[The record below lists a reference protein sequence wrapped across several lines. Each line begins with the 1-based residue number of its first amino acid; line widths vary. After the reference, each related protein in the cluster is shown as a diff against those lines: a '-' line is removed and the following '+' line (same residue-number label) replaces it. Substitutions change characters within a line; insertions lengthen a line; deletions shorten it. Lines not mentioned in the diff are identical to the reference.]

1 MNRIEIFCGVRM
13 NDDRNTRVIAIG
25 NQKGGVGKTTSA
37 VNLAAALG
45 ERGRLCLLW
54 DLDMN
59 HNATRQF
66 GVPPD
71 SFLGTFEVLIGAE
84 KAVDVILKPG
94 EVEGTEL
101 PPNVHLIPAK
111 RKLEAIGQV
120 LAEQDKFQASQD
132 ILLEPLHSLRGIY
145 DYIILDTAPNATPPT
160 VAAYKAA
167 DYFILTAQPEPWAV
181 EGLNE
186 ALRDIKSVQR
196 RGNER
201 LQLLGVIVASVDKRT
216 RLAVALTE
224 YVERVFGSAKFAT
237 TISRSTVVPD
247 SQRAKKTLFQ
257 TVPHHLVT
265 DQYRKLASE
274 VEERITHLP
283 GTTMQSATLRDVS
296 NG

>member
-1 MNRIEIFCGVRM
+1 MEQVKI
-13 NDDRNTRVIAIG
+13 TRVIAIG

-37 VNLAAALG
+37 VHIAAALG

-59 HNATRQF
+59 HNATKQF

-84 KAVDVILKPG
+84 KAVDVILKTG
-94 EVEGTEL
+94 EVEGVEL
-101 PPNVHLIPAK
+101 PANVHLIPSK
-111 RKLEAIGQV
+111 RKLEAIGKV
-120 LAEQDKFQASQD
+120 LAEQDKFQAPQD
-132 ILLEPLHSLRGIY
+132 ILLDPLRSLNGLY
-145 DYIILDTAPNATPPT
+145 DYIILDTAPNATAPT

-167 DYFILTAQPEPWAV
+167 DFFILSAQPEPWAV
-181 EGLNE
+181 EGLND
-186 ALRDIKSVQR
+186 ALKDIQAVQM

-201 LQLLGVIVASVDKRT
+201 LKLLGVIVASVDKRT

-224 YVERVFGSAKFAT
+224 YVERVFGAAKFRT
-237 TISRSTVVPD
+237 IISRSTVVPD
-247 SQRAKKTLFQ
+247 SQRAMKTLFQ

-265 DQYRKLASE
+265 EQYREIAGEIEARIAAFSGDQAATAE
-274 VEERITHLP
+274 VSLKE
-283 GTTMQSATLRDVS
+283 AF

>member
-1 MNRIEIFCGVRM
+1 
-13 NDDRNTRVIAIG
+13 
-25 NQKGGVGKTTSA
+25 VGKTTSA
-37 VNLAAALG
+37 VNIAAALG

-84 KAVDVILKPG
+84 KATDVILKPG

-101 PPNVHLIPAK
+101 PTNVHLIPSK

-120 LAEQDKFQASQD
+120 LAQEDKFQAPQD
-132 ILLEPLHSLRGIY
+132 ILLEPLRGLRGLY

-186 ALRDIKSVQR
+186 ALRDIQAVQR
-196 RGNER
+196 RGNEN

-224 YVERVFGSAKFAT
+224 YVERVFGAAKFQT

-247 SQRAKKTLFQ
+247 SQRSKQTLFQ
-257 TVPHHLVT
+257 TAPGHAVT
-265 DQYRKLASE
+265 NQYRQLAEEIEARISGRAVLASS
-274 VEERITHLP
+274 ERHESV
-283 GTTMQSATLRDVS
+283 GVA

>member
-1 MNRIEIFCGVRM
+1 METSRE
-13 NDDRNTRVIAIG
+13 TRVIAIG

-37 VNLAAALG
+37 VNIAAALG
-45 ERGRLCLLW
+45 ERGKLCLLW

-71 SFLGTFEVLIGAE
+71 SFLGTFEVLIGME
-84 KAVDVILKPG
+84 KAADVILRPG
-94 EVEGTEL
+94 EVEGTDL
-101 PPNVHLIPAK
+101 PANVHLIPSK

-120 LAEQDKFQASQD
+120 LAQQDKFQAPQD
-132 ILLEPLHSLRGIY
+132 ILLEPLRSLRGMY

-167 DYFILTAQPEPWAV
+167 DYFVLTAQPEPWAV

-186 ALRDIKSVQR
+186 AMRDIKAVQS
-196 RGNER
+196 RGNEK

-224 YVERVFGSAKFAT
+224 YVERVFGEIKFQT
-237 TISRSTVVPD
+237 IISRSTVVPD
-247 SQRAKKTLFQ
+247 SQRARRTLFQ
-257 TVPHHLVT
+257 SAPEHPIT
-265 DQYRKLASE
+265 DQYRQLAQE
-274 VEERITHLP
+274 IEARITGGDASNCQTAP
-283 GTTMQSATLRDVS
+283 VRSAI